1 MCSVTHEVR
10 AHVGWMEGEVVEG
23 PDQREKRAWRMC
35 RRWQE
40 LKEERPSAWRI
51 PGTGEPGGLPSMGS
65 RRVGHD

>member
-40 LKEERPSAWRI
+40 LKEERPSVLLQLVSLCS
-51 PGTGEPGGLPSMGS
+51 PGIQELSSLTK
-65 RRVGHD
+65 